1 MVRFASFGLGCLV
14 SSMLLGSVSALS
26 SFEYLQ
32 VTKDFADA
40 FMPSTGSDLVASL
53 ESKKALFAED
63 VVGTVDIAGDINGR
77 DFSTDFLF
85 GLFLGAAQNPK
96 VPSPIGLPISYN
108 VTAAVVEHNTVS
120 AGIKFE
126 LSYPILNQTF
136 PIELEAFLTI
146 DDNKQIT
153 QYDLIFRRWA
163 WATDTIIPLLTPY
176 MAEMLGMADTNS
188 TVTLHQFLA
197 YASCQQVMTYCNGT
211 NAQYESTLECMSTA
225 QTLSTGEFYRVGEN
239 NLACRAVHAPMLQ
252 LSPETY
258 CPALGAGGGSFCTD
272 RDYTQTVR
280 GDHFTQGFL
289 APKYVTPENQ
299 KIVKDIWASSED
311 QTLSPLLEI
320 SMSSQDAHSWEPT
333 FYATCTFAY
342 FIFYYFFAKVTD
354 FMFKRFNKAY
364 KELPRELQKN
374 VTMYLM
380 TIVFTA
386 VALALQLVGSPGFHG
401 EWHYWEIRCVRL
413 AGVLTVALYI
423 FELVFRFN
431 MRLPLVAHHVLTIF
445 AISLGVTTLEYT
457 QNPCYMLSGI
467 VWLFQATTEQPT
479 FVGLMG
485 YRLKWRKETVAWILK
500 ISSIQTFVFKAASA
514 VALLVYWGLHQNYTY
529 RSMDIVWTAFVWII
543 AIGLFLTQI
552 WGSYVTYII
561 GVRILR
567 KRPVAPERTDSSASS
582 DTQVSELTD
591 LSDAEKGPDRQLE
604 KDSQFVQGG
613 KYGDNLSVGN
623 LTTLSYDGRQR
634 GYQGSVVTASS
645 SMASMIVDHQYGPR
659 P

>member
-1 MVRFASFGLGCLV
+1 MRLAPFGLGCLIAPAFL
-14 SSMLLGSVSALS
+14 SSVSALS
-26 SFEYLQ
+26 SFEFLQ

-40 FMPSTGSDLVASL
+40 FMPNGGNDLVASL
-53 ESKKALFAED
+53 ESKRALFTQD

-77 DFSTDFLF
+77 DYSTNFLF
-85 GLFLGAAQNPK
+85 GLFLGAAQNPT
-96 VPSPIGLPISYN
+96 VPSPIGLPVSYN

-163 WATDTIIPLLTPY
+163 WATDIIIPLLTPY
-176 MAEMLGMADTNS
+176 MAEMIGMADTNS
-188 TVTLHQFLA
+188 TVTLHQFLSFG
-197 YASCQQVMTYCNGT
+197 SCQQVMTYCNGT
-211 NAQYESTLECMSTA
+211 NAQYETMLECMSNA
-225 QTLSTGEFYRVGEN
+225 QSLPTGEFYRLGEN
-239 NLACRAVHAPMLQ
+239 NLACRAAHAPMLQ
-252 LSPETY
+252 LNPETY
-258 CPALGAGGGSFCTD
+258 CPALGATGGDFCTD
-272 RDYTQTVR
+272 RDYTRTVR
-280 GDHFTQGFL
+280 EDHFNQGFL
-289 APKYVTPENQ
+289 APKYVTPENK
-299 KIVKDIWASSED
+299 KIVKDIWASSAD

-320 SMSSQDAHSWEPT
+320 SMSNQDVHSWEPT

-342 FIFYYFFAKVTD
+342 FIFYYFFAKFTD

-364 KELPRELQKN
+364 GELPRELQKN
-374 VTMYLM
+374 VTMYFM

-386 VALALQLVGSPGFHG
+386 IALALQLVGSPGFHG

-467 VWLFQATTEQPT
+467 IWLFQATTEQPT
-479 FVGLMG
+479 FIGLMG

-500 ISSIQTFVFKAASA
+500 VSSIQTFVFKAASA
-514 VALLVYWGLHQNYTY
+514 LALLVYWGLHQNYTY
-529 RSMDIVWTAFVWII
+529 RSMDIAWTVFVWII

-567 KRPVAPERTDSSASS
+567 KRPAAPERTDSNASS
-582 DTQVSELTD
+582 DTQVSEVAD
-591 LSDAEKGPDRQLE
+591 ISDVEKGLGQQLE
-604 KDSQFVQGG
+604 KDP
-613 KYGDNLSVGN
+613 KSVRDDERDDAVLVDH
-623 LTTLSYDGRQR
+623 LTVLSYNGRQR
-634 GYQGSVVTASS
+634 GHHGSIGTSSS
-645 SMASMIVDHQYGPR
+645 SMVSTIVGQ
-659 P
+659 